1 MLRQI
6 VCLILAIPFAA
17 LGSSL
22 ILKAGIGVGAWDAVS
37 KCAAQ
42 LCGLKIGTL
51 GMMTNSLCVLG
62 QILLLKKDFKP
73 LQLLQFAMAFMLGSL
88 VNFFYYDL
96 LSRFPVSSYGLSLF
110 CLLIVNGINAAA
122 VALILTLNLVTFPVG
137 GLVLAVS
144 QVSHHAYGKCRQ
156 ALDVLCILL
165 VLILVFGFHGQLTLR
180 EGTVF
185 SMLVFGPLVDRFMS
199 LFHTNLKKGART

>member
-1 MLRQI
+1 
-6 VCLILAIPFAA
+6 
-17 LGSSL
+17 
-22 ILKAGIGVGAWDAVS
+22 
-37 KCAAQ
+37 
-42 LCGLKIGTL
+42 
-51 GMMTNSLCVLG
+51 
-62 QILLLKKDFKP
+62 
-73 LQLLQFAMAFMLGSL
+73 MAFMLGSL

-110 CLLIVNGINAAA
+110 CLLIGNGINAAA

-165 VLILVFGFHGQLTLR
+165 VLILVFGFHGQLHAERRNGVQHACLWSA
-180 EGTVF
+180 G
-185 SMLVFGPLVDRFMS
+185 GS
-199 LFHTNLKKGART
+199 LYVSVSY